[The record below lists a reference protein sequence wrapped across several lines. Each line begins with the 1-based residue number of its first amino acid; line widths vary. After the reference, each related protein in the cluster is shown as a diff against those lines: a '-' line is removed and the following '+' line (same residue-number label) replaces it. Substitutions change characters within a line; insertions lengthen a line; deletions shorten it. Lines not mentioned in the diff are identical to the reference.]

1 MLAKL
6 RKQVRKLARST
17 NRKESPEDKMQR
29 RKRLQVG
36 RAGQAEGFIIA
47 PHFCH
52 RAPLTSCVYLPD
64 LPCPPA
70 ASFFS
75 AFYPQGIPFYL

>member
-36 RAGQAEGFIIA
+36 RAGQAVS
-47 PHFCH
+47 P
-52 RAPLTSCVYLPD
+52 S
-64 LPCPPA
+64 
-70 ASFFS
+70 ASLKT
-75 AFYPQGIPFYL
+75 QRGL